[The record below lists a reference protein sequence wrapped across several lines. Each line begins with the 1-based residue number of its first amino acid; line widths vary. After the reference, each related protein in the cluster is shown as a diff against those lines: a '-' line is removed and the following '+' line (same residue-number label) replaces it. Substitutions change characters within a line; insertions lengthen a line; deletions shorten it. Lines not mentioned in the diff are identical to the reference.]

1 MPKLVVLEQG
11 QKKVYNLTR
20 DVTRIGRA
28 PDAHIPLRDVR
39 ASRHHARIE
48 RAGDDY
54 EVVDGGSQNGTS
66 VNGSFVDRRVLRKG
80 DLIEVGGV
88 RLFFDEVDE
97 NKLKRAGDAGHKT
110 IDLPRMDDED
120 AEKLLRE
127 RENLRRLQR
136 ITMAINSTLEL
147 EKLLGIVVDHAIEL
161 TEAERGFLILAEGG
175 ELAFEVA
182 RNFAKEEVAEPEF
195 NISRTVAEKVL
206 ATGEPVLAVDA
217 LEDNRFKEIHSIS
230 AIGLRSVLCL
240 PFASRGEVTGV
251 LYIDNRLQRGVFSRK
266 HLRML
271 EALGAQASTAIEH
284 ARMFRALEQKQAE
297 LLAANSRIEK
307 LNRVLKVR
315 VEKQQVELGRIRTE
329 LDEKQ
334 NQLEHRYDYGNIVGR
349 SPAMESLFK
358 RLDRI
363 IPTLMPV
370 LIEGASGTG
379 KELVARAI
387 HYMGPR
393 KKRAFISENCAALPE
408 SLLESELFGY
418 VRGAFTGANKDKK
431 GLFEQADGG
440 SLFLDEVGEMSPEMQ
455 KKLLRVLQEKEVRPV
470 GAKQTLSVDV
480 RIICASNRNLMK
492 LVKTGEFREDLLYRL
507 RVLTVELPT
516 LRERKE
522 DIPLLVTH
530 FFEGHAGR
538 GEKTPKRLDP
548 SVMGVLMDYDWPGN
562 VRELENEVRRMVALS
577 DDVVGLETLSVH
589 VRKQDAGDE
598 DSRDAGDI
606 QELDV
611 LVRDLEMKE
620 IRRAL
625 AATSGNKTRAAELLG
640 ISRFTLQ
647 RKLEKYTLEEGGES
661 GP

>member
-28 PDAHIPLRDVR
+28 PDSHVPLRDPR
-39 ASRHHARIE
+39 TSRLHLRIE
-48 RAGDDY
+48 RHGDDY

-66 VNGSFVDRRVLRKG
+66 VNGSFVDRRVLKKG
-80 DLIEVGGV
+80 DLIEVGAV

-97 NKLKRAGDAGHKT
+97 GKLKRADVGGGKT
-110 IDLPRMDDED
+110 IDLPRMNDED
-120 AEKLLRE
+120 AEKLLHE

-136 ITMAINSTLEL
+136 VTMAINSTLEL
-147 EKLLGIVVDHAIEL
+147 EKLLGIIVDHAIEL

-271 EALGAQASTAIEH
+271 EALGAQAGTAIEH

-297 LLAANSRIEK
+297 LLAANTRIEK
-307 LNRVLKVR
+307 LNRVLKDR

-334 NQLEHRYDYGNIVGR
+334 SELEHRYDYGNIIGR
-349 SPAMESLFK
+349 GPAMQALFN

-363 IPTLMPV
+363 IPTKMPV
-370 LIEGASGTG
+370 LVEGESGTG

-387 HYMGPR
+387 HYMGPL
-393 KKRAFISENCAALPE
+393 KKKKFVSENCAALPE
-408 SLLESELFGY
+408 TLLESELFGY
-418 VRGAFTGANKDKK
+418 ARGAFTGANKDKK

-440 SLFLDEVGEMSPEMQ
+440 SLFLDEVGEMSTEMQ
-455 KKLLRVLQEKEVRPV
+455 KKLLRVLQEKEIRPV
-470 GAKQTLSVDV
+470 GAKETISIDV

-492 LVKTGEFREDLLYRL
+492 LVESGEFREDLLYRL
-507 RVLTVELPT
+507 RVLTVELPP

-522 DIPLLVTH
+522 DIPVLVTH

-538 GEKTPKRLDP
+538 GE
-548 SVMGVLMDYDWPGN
+548 
-562 VRELENEVRRMVALS
+562 
-577 DDVVGLETLSVH
+577 
-589 VRKQDAGDE
+589 
-598 DSRDAGDI
+598 
-606 QELDV
+606 
-611 LVRDLEMKE
+611 
-620 IRRAL
+620 
-625 AATSGNKTRAAELLG
+625 
-640 ISRFTLQ
+640 
-647 RKLEKYTLEEGGES
+647 
-661 GP
+661 